1 MSNFQFVSWI
11 LHMSML
17 IFFSY
22 MVGEEKFNIYSSAYM
37 KEIVNEL
44 QDENFLIW
52 MILMP

>member
-1 MSNFQFVSWI
+1 MGNFQFVSGVF
-11 LHMSML
+11 HMSML

-22 MVGEEKFNIYSSAYM
+22 IVGEEKCNIYSSAYM

-52 MILMP
+52 MN